1 MMLSLEPQESQAAPL
16 SLELDKQG
24 ENAAKLTHL
33 SPRLL
38 AAVRRG
44 VAAGLASGPLLGCPV
59 LGVRPVLHALDTT
72 PGTSDTAIVATA
84 VQCVHKVTPQN
95 ICLCSP

>member
-1 MMLSLEPQESQAAPL
+1 MAAPL
-16 SLELDKQG
+16 TLEVDKQG
-24 ENAAKLTHL
+24 ENAAKMNHL

-59 LGVRPVLHALDTT
+59 LGVRPVLHALETT
-72 PGTSDTAIVATA
+72 PGTSDTALVAAA
-84 VQCVHKVTPQN
+84 VQCVHKVAHLQFIVVQLKKKMLTP
-95 ICLCSP
+95 I